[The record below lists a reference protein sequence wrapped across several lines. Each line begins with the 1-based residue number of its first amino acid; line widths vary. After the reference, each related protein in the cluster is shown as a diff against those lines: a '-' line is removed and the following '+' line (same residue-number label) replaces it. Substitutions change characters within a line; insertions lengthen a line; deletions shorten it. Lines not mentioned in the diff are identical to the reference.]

1 MTKKR
6 VVYVQG
12 TWDLFHVGHLNIL
25 RKARKIAT
33 KLIVG
38 VNTDESVQEYKG
50 DYPVIPYQ
58 DRVEILKA
66 CSLVDEVVMSKM
78 IFNVDNLKKL
88 DVDVIVLGSDWKNRY
103 LEGKEEAQKAG
114 IEIIYFPYTEGI
126 STTEIKAKIR
136 RKYFRI

>member
-1 MTKKR
+1 MTKKY
-6 VVYVQG
+6 VVYVLG
-12 TWDLFHVGHLNIL
+12 TWDLFHIGHLNIL

-136 RKYFRI
+136 RRYFRI

>member
-78 IFNVDNLKKL
+78 IFDVDSLKKL

>member
-1 MTKKR
+1 MTKKH

-12 TWDLFHVGHLNIL
+12 TWDLFHIGHLNIL

-78 IFNVDNLKKL
+78 IFNIDNLKKL
-88 DVDVIVLGSDWKNRY
+88 DVDVIVLGSDWKSRY

>member
-12 TWDLFHVGHLNIL
+12 TWDLFHIGHLNIL

>member
-12 TWDLFHVGHLNIL
+12 TWDLFHIGHLNIL

-88 DVDVIVLGSDWKNRY
+88 NVDVIVLGSDWKNRY

-136 RKYFRI
+136 RRYFRI

>member
-12 TWDLFHVGHLNIL
+12 TWDLFHIGHLNIL

-88 DVDVIVLGSDWKNRY
+88 NVDVIVLGSDWKNRY

>member
-1 MTKKR
+1 MPKKR

-12 TWDLFHVGHLNIL
+12 TWDLFHIGHLNIL
-25 RKARKIAT
+25 RKARRIAT

-38 VNTDESVQEYKG
+38 VNTDKSVQEYKG

-58 DRVEILKA
+58 ERVEILKA

-78 IFNVDNLKKL
+78 IFNIDNLKKL
-88 DVDVIVLGSDWKNRY
+88 NVDVIVLGSDWKNRY

-136 RKYFRI
+136 RRYFRI

>member
-12 TWDLFHVGHLNIL
+12 TWDLFHICHLNIL
-25 RKARKIAT
+25 RRARKIAT

-78 IFNVDNLKKL
+78 IFNVGNLKKL
-88 DVDVIVLGSDWKNRY
+88 NVDVIVLGSDWKNRY

>member
-12 TWDLFHVGHLNIL
+12 TWDLFHIGHLNIL
-25 RKARKIAT
+25 RRARKIAT